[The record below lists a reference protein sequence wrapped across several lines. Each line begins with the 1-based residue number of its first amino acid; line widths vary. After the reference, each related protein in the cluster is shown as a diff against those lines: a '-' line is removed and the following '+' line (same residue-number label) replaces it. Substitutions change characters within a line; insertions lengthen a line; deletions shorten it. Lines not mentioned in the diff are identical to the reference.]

1 MNKKNLESN
10 TACMH
15 SKRKL
20 NEKQASAF
28 NNALAT
34 GLEQGV
40 EIIHQVRFKLI
51 VEINV
56 KITQRNGL
64 SSDN

>member
-1 MNKKNLESN
+1 
-10 TACMH
+10 MH
-15 SKRKL
+15 SKGKL

-40 EIIHQVRFKLI
+40 KKVNQVRFKLI